1 MTKPPLVKPIVI
13 LGGGG
18 HACVVI
24 DALRCAGHT
33 IAGVIDPKAEVAET
47 LPEDIAWLGKDLS
60 TARPGEVQVAI
71 GVGSIDVGD
80 KNLRPKVFGEA
91 KAGGFEILSV
101 RHPSAIV
108 ADDVELGEGSQI
120 MAGAILQPGVRLGVN
135 CIVNTGASLDHDCW
149 IGDHVHI
156 APRAVL
162 SGAVVVGDGSHLGT
176 GAIVIQCIRIGSEA
190 MIAAGAIVTR
200 DVSARA
206 RVKPG
211 ATETVQR

>member
-1 MTKPPLVKPIVI
+1 MSKPPLVRPIII

-18 HACVVI
+18 HARVVI
-24 DALRCAGHT
+24 DALRCAGHV
-33 IAGVIDPKAEVAET
+33 IAGVIDPKSDVAET
-47 LPEDIAWLGKDLS
+47 LPEDVTWLGKDLS
-60 TARPGEVQVAI
+60 AARPGEVQVAI
-71 GVGSIDVGD
+71 GVGSIDVGAR
-80 KNLRPKVFGEA
+80 NPRPTLFAEA

-108 ADDVELGEGSQI
+108 AGDVELGEGSQI

-162 SGAVVVGDGSHLGT
+162 SGTVAVGDGSHLGT
-176 GAIVIQCIRIGSEA
+176 GAIVIQGIRIGSEA
-190 MIAAGAIVTR
+190 MIAAGAVVTR
-200 DVSARA
+200 DVAATA

-211 ATETVQR
+211 NTETVQR

>member
-1 MTKPPLVKPIVI
+1 MKPVVI

-18 HACVVI
+18 HARVVI

-33 IAGVIDPKAEVAET
+33 IAGVIDPKPDVAET
-47 LPEDIAWLGKDLS
+47 LPDDITWLGKDLS
-60 TARPGEVQVAI
+60 KLRPDEVQLAI
-71 GVGSIDVGD
+71 GVGSLDVGD
-80 KNLRPKVFGEA
+80 KNPRPAIFAEA
-91 KAGGFEILSV
+91 KAGGFEFLSF

-108 ADDVELGEGSQI
+108 AGDVELGEGSQI

-135 CIVNTGASLDHDCW
+135 CIINTGASLDHDCW

-156 APRAVL
+156 APGVVL
-162 SGAVVVGDGSHLGT
+162 SGTVAVGDGCHLGT
-176 GAIVIQCIRIGSEA
+176 GAIVIQSIRIGIEA

-200 DVSARA
+200 DVPAAA

-211 ATETVQR
+211 SQE